1 MNDPLSVESIR
12 QAKEAELTKKLS
24 SQASANVLRQQFAA
38 SQRQE
43 QGITTGKGKKASM
56 ADSIPPSLKPAPA
69 KKSSGSMP
77 SIAATTSN
85 DDAKARND
93 ERLKLAQ
100 IITGYF
106 ENPVLSRKLGGIYPP
121 GHGASLEDLRACYE
135 MINRRLNCGVSAT
148 SLKKV
153 WLTCL
158 VHLDPHL
165 EKLPGPASI
174 PPGSS
179 NYAAMRMQ
187 ELDMEFEQLAVELSP
202 YFGQGPWMRLLTGTA
217 TILGEYKWMASQQQQ
232 QAAIAQEQG
241 EEEED
246 PGFATQSQVDL
257 EKGEGVFREED
268 VVREPV
274 ERKVGFDDSLFDM
287 LDSSSSHLATEI
299 PVSSK
304 VKSRKS
310 RGAKSG

>member
-43 QGITTGKGKKASM
+43 QGIATGKGKKSSSA
-56 ADSIPPSLKPAPA
+56 ADSIPPSLKAAPA
-69 KKSSGSMP
+69 KKSALP
-77 SIAATTSN
+77 APTSN

-106 ENPVLSRKLGGIYPP
+106 ENPILSRKLGGIYPP
-121 GHGASLEDLRACYE
+121 ANGASLEDLRACYE
-135 MINRRLNCGVSAT
+135 MINRRLNCGVSST

-165 EKLPGPASI
+165 EKLPGAASI

-187 ELDMEFEQLAVELSP
+187 ELDLEFEQLAVELSP

-217 TILGEYKWMASQQQQ
+217 TILGEYKWMAAQQQQ
-232 QAAIAQEQG
+232 QAAIAQEEG

-257 EKGEGVFREED
+257 EKGEGTFREED

-274 ERKVGFDDSLFDM
+274 ERKVGFDDSLFDV
-287 LDSSSSHLATEI
+287 LDSSSKLATEI

-310 RGAKSG
+310 RGAKTG